1 MRKRSLRVTVCFDEN
16 EYGKLNELCKITGL
30 TKSKL
35 FRYMLKNCTPIEAPP
50 ADYPVLIR
58 ELRAVGNNLNQLVK
72 IARAVGFI
80 NTPDLQKVLD
90 KLWEVD
96 EKINAAFTV
105 VS

>member
-1 MRKRSLRVTVCFDEN
+1 MMKMSTVNSMNCVKQPDLQSPNCF
-16 EYGKLNELCKITGL
+16 GICLKIVP
-30 TKSKL
+30 
-35 FRYMLKNCTPIEAPP
+35 PIEAPP

-72 IARAVGFI
+72 YARAVGFI

-105 VS
+105 AS